1 MYFTCNTQV
10 KLVRLHN
17 VMPKK
22 MPVPRRSDCPINI
35 CLELFGDR
43 WSLLIVRDLLFKKQ
57 HEFKDYLAAKE
68 KIATNILS
76 SRLKWLEQTGIIT
89 RATHPTDARK
99 AVYRLTQKGLDLA
112 PLLVEMVV
120 WAERHEKGAATPA
133 VVRRLIADKEAFLA
147 ELVES
152 NGAPAPPKRRSGSS
166 ARK

>member
-1 MYFTCNTQV
+1 
-10 KLVRLHN
+10 
-17 VMPKK
+17 MPKK
-22 MPVPRRSDCPINI
+22 TPVLRRSDCPINI

-89 RATHPTDARK
+89 KAAHPTDARK
-99 AVYRLTQKGLDLA
+99 TVYRLTRKGLDLA

-120 WAERHEKGAATPA
+120 WAAKHEKGVASAA
-133 VVRRLIADKEAFLA
+133 VVRRALADREAFLA
-147 ELVES
+147 ELVQN
-152 NGAPAPPKRRSGSS
+152 NGAPAPPKRRGGSS